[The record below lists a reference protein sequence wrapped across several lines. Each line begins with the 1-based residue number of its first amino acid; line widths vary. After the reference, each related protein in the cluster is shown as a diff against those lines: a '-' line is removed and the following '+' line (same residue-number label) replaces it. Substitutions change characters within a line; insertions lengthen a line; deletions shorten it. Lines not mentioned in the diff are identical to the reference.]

1 LKAEELNRR
10 QNREVHGMRTS
21 PEYKEWKLM
30 KKRCYDPK
38 YRGFPKYGGV
48 GITVSDEWRRSF
60 ANFYRDL
67 GSRPSSLHTV
77 ARIDDSR
84 QFSADNCRWLKTRC
98 RSPVGD
104 NKYKGQFR
112 VLEPD
117 G

>member
-30 KKRCYDPK
+30 KKRCYDSK

-67 GSRPSSLHTV
+67 GSRPSPLHTV

-84 QFSADNCRWLKTRC
+84 QFSADNCRWLKTRR

-104 NKYKGQFR
+104 NNYKGQFR